1 MSAESRS
8 VDAGL
13 KPQEAGALTLFA
25 LAGGLGVA
33 PHLEASSQAFSTQL
47 PDVLCGRYRLEE
59 IIGAGGMGVVYRARD
74 LLHEQFGEPDPFIA
88 IKLLNDDF
96 VEVPDA
102 GVLLYRE
109 FALTRHLC
117 HPYVIRMRA
126 FEVDLSCRRAFI
138 TQDLLRGTGLDKF
151 LCEEPSGLN
160 AAEIKAVAVPL
171 LDALA
176 HSHESGVLHGDLKP
190 ANMMLTDNGPRLI
203 DFGLGGTF
211 DGVLSGL
218 PCLGRERFDAWTP
231 SYAAPELLSHGVIST
246 GTDVYAMA
254 CVIYELASGKHPYG
268 QKSSLQARDEQ
279 LWRSL
284 SAPPNLPVR
293 FWPALRH
300 ALALDSNKRT
310 ISAMELRDAF
320 CSRPIG
326 YMQF

>member
-1 MSAESRS
+1 MSAESK
-8 VDAGL
+8 AGL
-13 KPQEAGALTLFA
+13 EHQEVGALTQFA

-33 PHLEASSQAFSTQL
+33 PRMKASSQSFNTRL

-59 IIGAGGMGVVYRARD
+59 ILGAGGMSVVYRARD
-74 LLHEQFGEPDPFIA
+74 LLHEQFGDPDPFIA

-96 VEVPDA
+96 AEVPDA

-117 HPYVIRMRA
+117 HPYIIRLRS
-126 FEVDLSCRRAFI
+126 FEVDLSCRRAFV

-151 LCEEPSGLN
+151 LCEQPSGLN
-160 AAEIKAVAVPL
+160 AAEVKAVAVPL

-218 PCLGRERFDAWTP
+218 PRLSRERFDAWTP
-231 SYAAPELLSHGVIST
+231 SYAAPELLEDGVLSPS
-246 GTDVYAMA
+246 TDVYAMA
-254 CVIYELASGKHPYG
+254 CVLYELASGKHPYG
-268 QKSSLQARDEQ
+268 NRTSIQARDEQ

-284 SAPPNLPVR
+284 SGPPNLPVR

-300 ALALDSNKRT
+300 ALSLDSNKRT
-310 ISAMELRDAF
+310 ISAQELHDAF
-320 CSRPIG
+320 CTRPIG